1 MQSRQNENKVGGVGA
16 ENVKTEK
23 GFEVEVLIGL
33 SAHAH

>member
-1 MQSRQNENKVGGVGA
+1 MQSRRKENKVGGVGA

-23 GFEVEVLIGL
+23 GFEVEVLVRL